1 MFRSALGNLHH
12 RMKEVARLKKDL
24 GKWGVSQPAT
34 RDRIVLELVAMEK
47 KLMGK
52 GTGAESIF
60 RCILKTRDPSTCCF
74 ADDATCLDVART
86 GFEALRK
93 IWVTILEDQD
103 RDAKKTQRI
112 YDNLIWLLTTSPS
125 RNNMWR
131 LLKVAAAVGI
141 TGLVSAGAY
150 HVREASALTEAAE
163 KERDA
168 ALRDKATTE
177 ARAQKDNADIKRLE
191 KENDLLFAWNKKF
204 NDAKNSAE
212 LKLFEEKLS
221 HGSTKRNAE
230 KSYEQEVKAT
240 REMDRRRILADQ
252 ARAAQEQARKELRDV
267 RGHANKEARQFQRFV
282 QGKIGDDDV
291 EDMSQAQATKILAD
305 LKRRASTY
313 SYPLSSIIQL

>member
-1 MFRSALGNLHH
+1 
-12 RMKEVARLKKDL
+12 
-24 GKWGVSQPAT
+24 
-34 RDRIVLELVAMEK
+34 
-47 KLMGK
+47 
-52 GTGAESIF
+52 
-60 RCILKTRDPSTCCF
+60 
-74 ADDATCLDVART
+74 
-86 GFEALRK
+86 
-93 IWVTILEDQD
+93 
-103 RDAKKTQRI
+103 
-112 YDNLIWLLTTSPS
+112 
-125 RNNMWR
+125 
-131 LLKVAAAVGI
+131 
-141 TGLVSAGAY
+141 VSAGAY